1 MNAFHTTTLHA
12 KLTAVDRVA
21 WLLATATTP
30 MEIHG
35 KDDTPLY
42 RREHTRLWN
51 LETHRRAVTIR
62 EVLDDLGRH
71 A

>member
-1 MNAFHTTTLHA
+1 MNSFHTDTLYA
-12 KLTAVDRVA
+12 KRAAVDRIA

-30 MEIHG
+30 MTIHG
-35 KDDTPLY
+35 KDDTPMY
-42 RREHTRLWN
+42 RREHTQLWDI
-51 LETHRRAVTIR
+51 EVHRRAVKVR